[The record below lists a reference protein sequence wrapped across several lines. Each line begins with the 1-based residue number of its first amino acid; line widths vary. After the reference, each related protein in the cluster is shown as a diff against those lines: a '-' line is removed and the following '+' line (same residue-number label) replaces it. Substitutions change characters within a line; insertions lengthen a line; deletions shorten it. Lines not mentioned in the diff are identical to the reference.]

1 MQSTALLT
9 TVAMLAALISM
20 PLRAENR
27 THDHERDRQ
36 HTTDARSANG
46 YDHGMQVVAH
56 DAAPA
61 TPGHGWR
68 YFADPAARR
77 AVVISPQ
84 GDYYFSNRG
93 KGLRWIAAEQ
103 TGV

>member
-1 MQSTALLT
+1 MQSTTLLT
-9 TVAMLAALISM
+9 TIAVLAASIST
-20 PLRAENR
+20 PLLAEKR
-27 THDHERDRQ
+27 KHDRDRQ
-36 HTTDARSANG
+36 HTTDARPANG
-46 YDHGMQVVAH
+46 FDHGMQVVAH
-56 DAAPA
+56 DAAPE

-84 GDYYFSNRG
+84 GDYYFSHRG